1 MNTTLR
7 YWSPIDQR
15 CRYISFQ
22 KYTDALN
29 MVKVY
34 NKLGGKAEVI
44 IK

>member
-7 YWSPIDQR
+7 YWIPIDQR

-22 KYTDALN
+22 KYSDALK
-29 MVKVY
+29 MIKVY
-34 NKLGGKAEVI
+34 NRLGGKAEVL